1 MTPVFRFLA
10 KRKNLRGTAWD
21 VFGRSSERRREREMI
36 TEFEQLLDR
45 IGPKLSDATHAT
57 ATVLAGLPMDVR
69 GFGHVKLENDRK
81 VQLRKAELL
90 RELDS
95 PSLVSMAAE

>member
-10 KRKNLRGTAWD
+10 KRKNLRGTGWD
-21 VFGRSSERRREREMI
+21 IFGRTAERRREREMI
-36 TEFEQLLDR
+36 VEFEQLLDQ
-45 IGPKLSDATHAT
+45 IAPKLSNTTHAT
-57 ATVLAGLPMDVR
+57 ATVLAGLPMDIR

-81 VQLRKAELL
+81 VQARKAELL

-95 PSLVSMAAE
+95 PSPVRMAAE